1 MKEFK
6 IGTKIVCGAGAVQA
20 LKDVNA
26 KKLMVVTDPFFAQ
39 NGTAQHIAETAG
51 AEQIRIFDQVA
62 PDPSV
67 MLVAEGTAAVK
78 EFCPD
83 VIVALGGGSAMDC
96 AKAML
101 YFAGGETRLVAIPT
115 TSGSGSEVTDF
126 AILTHKSV
134 KHPLI
139 DSRLRPEMAILD
151 DDLVA
156 GLPPALVADGGFDVL
171 SHALE
176 AFVARDASLFTDA
189 LAKDAFCCAF
199 GALPASFNGQQAV
212 RGKVHIAATMAG
224 MAFTQAGLGVCH
236 ALSHSLG
243 GMFHV
248 PHGRLNAILLPSV
261 VSLNATAAGEKYA
274 KLARAAGLG
283 GSVDTIAVRNLK
295 NGLIRLRRELKLPET
310 LAQAGVNPRDVW
322 HRAGEIVAAALKDP
336 CCRTN
341 PIKVEDFMLHKILEE
356 VTGRV

>member
-1 MKEFK
+1 MKEF
-6 IGTKIVCGAGAVQA
+6 ISGTKIVCGAGAVQA
-20 LKDVNA
+20 LKGVNA
-26 KKLMVVTDPFFAQ
+26 KKLMMVTDPFFAK
-39 NGTAQHIAETAG
+39 NGMAQKVADAAK
-51 AEQIRIFDQVA
+51 AEQVKIFDQVA

-67 MLVAEGTAAVK
+67 MLVAEGTAAVR
-78 EFCPD
+78 ECAPD

-101 YFAGGETRLVAIPT
+101 FFAGGDIRLVAVPT

-126 AILTHKSV
+126 AILTHQSV

-139 DSRLRPEMAILD
+139 DGKLRPEMAILD
-151 DDLVA
+151 EDLLT
-156 GLPPALVADGGFDVL
+156 GLPPSLVADGGFDVL

-176 AFVARDASLFTDA
+176 AFVAENASPFTDA
-189 LAKDAFCCAF
+189 LAKDAFCSAF
-199 GALPASFNGQQAV
+199 AALPASFAGRQEV
-212 RGKVHIAATMAG
+212 RGKVHMAATMAG

-236 ALSHSLG
+236 ALAHSLG

-261 VSLNATAAGEKYA
+261 VSHNASAAGEKYA
-274 KLARAAGLG
+274 RLARAAGLG

-295 NGLIRLRRELKLPET
+295 NGLVRLRRELHLPET
-310 LAQAGVNPRDVW
+310 LAQAGVAPRDVW
-322 HRAGEIVAAALKDP
+322 HGTNDIVSAALKDP
-336 CCRTN
+336 CCQTN
-341 PIKVEDFMLHKILEE
+341 PIKVEDFMLRQILEE

>member
-1 MKEFK
+1 MKEF
-6 IGTKIVCGAGAVQA
+6 ISGTKIVCGAGAVQA

-26 KKLMVVTDPFFAQ
+26 KRLMVVTDPFFAK
-39 NGTAQHIAETAG
+39 NGMAQKVANAAK
-51 AEQIRIFDQVA
+51 AEQVQIFDQVA

-67 MLVAEGTAAVK
+67 MLVAEGTAAVR
-78 EFCPD
+78 EFVPD
-83 VIVALGGGSAMDC
+83 VMVALGGGSAMDC

-101 YFAGGETRLVAIPT
+101 HFAGGDIRLVAIPT

-126 AILTHKSV
+126 AILTHQSV

-151 DDLVA
+151 EELLT
-156 GLPPALVADGGFDVL
+156 GLPPSLVADGGFDVL

-176 AFVARDASLFTDA
+176 AFVAQDATPFTDA
-189 LAKDAFCCAF
+189 LAKDAFCSAF
-199 GALPASFNGQQAV
+199 AALPASFAGRQAV

-261 VSLNATAAGEKYA
+261 VGYNASVAGEKYA
-274 KLARAAGLG
+274 RLARAAGLG
-283 GSVDTIAVRNLK
+283 GSAEAIAVRNLK
-295 NGLIRLRRELKLPET
+295 NGLVRLRRELKLPET
-310 LAQAGVNPRDVW
+310 LAQAGVAPRDVW
-322 HRAGEIVAAALKDP
+322 HAMNDIVAAALKDP
-336 CCRTN
+336 CCQTN
-341 PIKVEDFMLHKILEE
+341 PVRVEDFMLRQILEE